1 MDALALERV
10 AREFGIE
17 LILEFGSMVTGQVH
31 PRSDLDVAILLGRP
45 ALSFA
50 ELADLR
56 HELHLL
62 HPDHEV
68 DVAIINHAD
77 PLFLKKITRAVPAAL
92 RFSSAPG

>member
-31 PRSDLDVAILLGRP
+31 PRSDLDVALCCLSAR
-45 ALSFA
+45 ASFA

-62 HPDHEV
+62 HP
-68 DVAIINHAD
+68 
-77 PLFLKKITRAVPAAL
+77 ITK
-92 RFSSAPG
+92 